1 MALSWTITEALSV
14 SKGGCRGSA
23 TAERRPATDAVAM
36 RLLLRAKVM
45 FHGKGVRPVRL
56 SSLRSALRNIRI
68 SGAPFTVTEP
78 PRSTRRVW
86 AVSRRSLRLCV
97 IIFREGAL
105 QANVAVTIGCGAK
118 HSMRIGRKALLI
130 LRFFHDSALSEAL
143 KPHGTYASSASYPV
157 STHGKPSISARLHFF
172 CNKIANGC

>member
-1 MALSWTITEALSV
+1 
-14 SKGGCRGSA
+14 
-23 TAERRPATDAVAM
+23 M
-36 RLLLRAKVM
+36 RLLLRATVM

-68 SGAPFTVTEP
+68 SGPPFTVTEP

-86 AVSRRSLRLCV
+86 AVPRSSLRLCV

-118 HSMRIGRKALLI
+118 HRMRIGRKCFLI
-130 LRFFHDSALSEAL
+130 LQFTPDSALSEAL
-143 KPHGTYASSASYPV
+143 KPQETYAQPNRYPV
-157 STHGKPSISARLHFF
+157 STHGKPRYSGGLHFF